1 MKASLFSYDM
11 HDGPTAFSIE
21 LAGIL
26 AAEGA
31 NKLEQDWR
39 DASAAIGNKELV
51 VDLSFLTEIDPQI
64 NRPPCSSAPSDPRL
78 RLPAGKTMSL
88 V

>member
-1 MKASLFSYDM
+1 MKAPSFSYYM

-31 NKLEQDWR
+31 NKLERDWQG
-39 DASAAIGNKELV
+39 ASAAIGNKEQ
-51 VDLSFLTEIDPQI
+51 LST
-64 NRPPCSSAPSDPRL
+64 
-78 RLPAGKTMSL
+78 SL
-88 V
+88 F